1 MSSDHALITWLNML
15 WSRGWSC
22 TYHVAYHTLI
32 TWPTMH
38 WSRSWPC
45 TDHVAEHAMIT
56 MRLNPRE
63 AALEF
68 LRSEHKEEFA
78 PGAPH
83 FAHTWDPLLLSS
95 GIEGTVFL
103 APSNTLPFCPSNTL
117 PISPE
122 LPGCRLPHR
131 PQGRWLD
138 KERPQSWHRG
148 LFLCLEMWGL
158 WEFCQGQ
165 GRDFS
170 WAQKPHPTTAM
181 QSQASQAQT
190 ATPTALL
197 IRAGLCPWMWTL
209 VSLCYF
215 SLISFPV

>member
-1 MSSDHALITWLNML
+1 
-15 WSRGWSC
+15 
-22 TYHVAYHTLI
+22 
-32 TWPTMH
+32 
-38 WSRSWPC
+38 
-45 TDHVAEHAMIT
+45 

-131 PQGRWLD
+131 PQ
-138 KERPQSWHRG
+138 E
-148 LFLCLEMWGL
+148 
-158 WEFCQGQ
+158 
-165 GRDFS
+165 
-170 WAQKPHPTTAM
+170 
-181 QSQASQAQT
+181 
-190 ATPTALL
+190 
-197 IRAGLCPWMWTL
+197 
-209 VSLCYF
+209 VYF
-215 SLISFPV
+215 SAWRCGGFGSSARGRGGTSPEPRNHILRLPCRARPPRHRQPRPLLCSSELASAPGCEPWCHSVIFLSSHFQCKKPLSLI